1 MVSMSNMGVAVS
13 RLMAENAIES
23 DQTNRLIHRSGAA
36 ASEAEIDQKNK
47 EKEIAN
53 SVRGAAAY
61 VEMASSAVNV
71 ARSSAKVGEA
81 ANDYAQYQA
90 TEPGLSRGIDNAHGA
105 NGADA
110 AQGMRQVLDTQLG
123 SEGPRVRDRFTE
135 PQVRQLM
142 RSDIGAR
149 PGETREQWNTRVG
162 ERLRHP
168 DPDNPSAAG
177 LSEAQINQVY
187 NKAKDGNFSTED
199 AVNFMW
205 ENRKTPEQQ
214 KSEVVRDKIIDAI
227 QGQSVAFINR
237 NLGEVGKK
245 AQTQAKKSGDE
256 AGKLSEI
263 SERAMDLSVEHNK
276 KLGDLDLE
284 GVRQRRGG
292 SGGAKK

>member
-36 ASEAEIDQKNK
+36 ASEAEIDEKNK

-81 ANDYAQYQA
+81 ANDYAQYRS
-90 TEPGLSRGIDNAHGA
+90 TEPGLTSGTEHARSGNTATQ
-105 NGADA
+105 
-110 AQGMRQVLDTQLG
+110 AQGMQEVLNTRLG
-123 SEGPRVRDRFTE
+123 EGQTVRERFGERRTSA
-135 PQVRQLM
+135 LM
-142 RSDIGAR
+142 RSDLGQQ
-149 PGETREQWNTRVG
+149 PGETREGWNTRAG
-162 ERLRHP
+162 ARLRE
-168 DPDNPSAAG
+168 AG
-177 LSEAQINQVY
+177 FSEAEVNQIY
-187 NKAKDGNFSTED
+187 NKAKDGSFSTED

-245 AQTQAKKSGDE
+245 AQAQGKRSGEE
-256 AGKLSEI
+256 AGKLTEI
-263 SERAMDLSVEHNK
+263 SERALDLSVEHNK

-284 GVRQRRGG
+284 GVRQRRG

>member
-36 ASEAEIDQKNK
+36 ASEAEIDEKNK

-81 ANDYAQYQA
+81 ANDYAQYRS
-90 TEPGLSRGIDNAHGA
+90 TEPGLTSGTEHARSGNTATQ
-105 NGADA
+105 
-110 AQGMRQVLDTQLG
+110 AQGMQEVLNTRLG
-123 SEGPRVRDRFTE
+123 EGQTVRERFGERRTSA
-135 PQVRQLM
+135 LM
-142 RSDIGAR
+142 RSDLGQQ
-149 PGETREQWNTRVG
+149 PGETREGWNTRAG
-162 ERLRHP
+162 ARLRE
-168 DPDNPSAAG
+168 AG
-177 LSEAQINQVY
+177 FSEAEVNQIY
-187 NKAKDGNFSTED
+187 NKAKDGSFSTED

-214 KSEVVRDKIIDAI
+214 KSEIVRDKIIDAI

-245 AQTQAKKSGDE
+245 AQAQGKRSGEE
-256 AGKLSEI
+256 AGKLTEI
-263 SERAMDLSVEHNK
+263 SERALDLSVEHNK

-284 GVRQRRGG
+284 GVRQRRG

>member
-36 ASEAEIDQKNK
+36 ASEAEIDEKNK

-71 ARSSAKVGEA
+71 ARSSVKVGEA
-81 ANDYAQYQA
+81 ANDYAQYQS
-90 TEPGLSRGIDNAHGA
+90 TEPGLTSGTEHARS
-105 NGADA
+105 ADA
-110 AQGMRQVLDTQLG
+110 ATSQQGMREVLDTRLG

-142 RSDIGAR
+142 RSDIGVR
-149 PGETREQWNTRVG
+149 PNETREAWNTRVG
-162 ERLRHP
+162 NDLKA
-168 DPDNPSAAG
+168 SG
-177 LSEAQINQVY
+177 LSDAQVNQIY

-237 NLGEVGKK
+237 SLGEVGKK
-245 AQTQAKKSGDE
+245 AQAQGKRSGEE
-256 AGKLSEI
+256 AGRLTEI
-263 SERAMDLSVEHNK
+263 SERALDLSVEHNR

-284 GVRQRRGG
+284 GVRQRRG

>member
-81 ANDYAQYQA
+81 ANDYAQYRS
-90 TEPGLSRGIDNAHGA
+90 TEPELSRGIDNAHGA

-110 AQGMRQVLDTQLG
+110 AQGMRQVLDTRLG
-123 SEGPRVRDRFTE
+123 EGQTVRERFGE
-135 PQVRQLM
+135 RKVSALM
-142 RSDIGAR
+142 RSDLGQQ
-149 PGETREQWNTRVG
+149 PGETRDGWNTRVG
-162 ERLRHP
+162 TRLRE
-168 DPDNPSAAG
+168 AG
-177 LSEAQINQVY
+177 FSEAEVNQIY
-187 NKAKDGNFSTED
+187 NKAKDGSFSTED

-205 ENRKTPEQQ
+205 ENRKSPEQQ

-245 AQTQAKKSGDE
+245 AQTQAKRSGEE

-263 SERAMDLSVEHNK
+263 SERALDLSVEHNK

-284 GVRQRRGG
+284 GVRQRRSG
-292 SGGAKK
+292 SGSAKK

>member
-23 DQTNRLIHRSGAA
+23 DQTNRQIHRSGAA
-36 ASEAEIDQKNK
+36 ASEAEIDEKNK

-81 ANDYAQYQA
+81 ANDYAQYRS
-90 TEPGLSRGIDNAHGA
+90 TEPGLTSGTEHARSGNTATQ
-105 NGADA
+105 
-110 AQGMRQVLDTQLG
+110 AQGMQEVLNTRLG
-123 SEGPRVRDRFTE
+123 EGQTVRERFGERRTSA
-135 PQVRQLM
+135 LM
-142 RSDIGAR
+142 RSDLGQQ
-149 PGETREQWNTRVG
+149 PGETREGWNTRAG
-162 ERLRHP
+162 ARLRE
-168 DPDNPSAAG
+168 AG
-177 LSEAQINQVY
+177 FSEAEVNQIY
-187 NKAKDGNFSTED
+187 NKAKDGSFSTED

-245 AQTQAKKSGDE
+245 AQAQGKRSGEE
-256 AGKLSEI
+256 AGKLTEI
-263 SERAMDLSVEHNK
+263 SERALDLSVEHNK

-284 GVRQRRGG
+284 GVRQRRG

>member
-36 ASEAEIDQKNK
+36 ASEAEIDEKNK

-81 ANDYAQYQA
+81 ANDYAQYRS
-90 TEPGLSRGIDNAHGA
+90 TEPGLTSGTEHARSGNTATQ
-105 NGADA
+105 
-110 AQGMRQVLDTQLG
+110 AQGMQEVLNTRLG
-123 SEGPRVRDRFTE
+123 EGQTVRERFGERKTSA
-135 PQVRQLM
+135 LM
-142 RSDIGAR
+142 RSDLGQQ
-149 PGETREQWNTRVG
+149 PGETRDGWNTRAG
-162 ERLRHP
+162 ARLRE
-168 DPDNPSAAG
+168 AG
-177 LSEAQINQVY
+177 FSEAEVNQIY
-187 NKAKDGNFSTED
+187 NKAKDGSFSTED

-245 AQTQAKKSGDE
+245 AQAQGKRSGEE
-256 AGKLSEI
+256 AGKLTEI
-263 SERAMDLSVEHNK
+263 SERALDLSVEHNK

-284 GVRQRRGG
+284 GVRQRRG

>member
-36 ASEAEIDQKNK
+36 ASEAEIDEKNK

-81 ANDYAQYQA
+81 ANDYAQYRS
-90 TEPGLSRGIDNAHGA
+90 TEPGLTSGTEHARST
-105 NGADA
+105 DA
-110 AQGMRQVLDTQLG
+110 TTSQQGMSEVLDTRLG

-135 PQVRQLM
+135 HQVRELM
-142 RSDIGAR
+142 RTDIGVR
-149 PGETREQWNTRVG
+149 PNETREAWDARVG

-168 DPDNPSAAG
+168 DPNNRSAPG

-205 ENRKTPEQQ
+205 ENRKSPEQQ

-245 AQTQAKKSGDE
+245 AQAQGKRSGEE
-256 AGKLSEI
+256 AGKLTEI
-263 SERAMDLSVEHNK
+263 SERALDLSVEHNK

-284 GVRQRRGG
+284 GVRQRRG

>member
-1 MVSMSNMGVAVS
+1 MVSMSNLGVAVS

-81 ANDYAQYQA
+81 ANDYAQYRS
-90 TEPGLSRGIDNAHGA
+90 TEPELSRGIDNAHGA

-110 AQGMRQVLDTQLG
+110 AQGMRQVLDTRLG
-123 SEGPRVRDRFTE
+123 EGQTVRERFGE
-135 PQVRQLM
+135 RKVAALM
-142 RSDIGAR
+142 RSDLGQQ
-149 PGETREQWNTRVG
+149 PGETRDGWNTRVG
-162 ERLRHP
+162 
-168 DPDNPSAAG
+168 AG
-177 LSEAQINQVY
+177 LREAGFSEAEVNQIY
-187 NKAKDGNFSTED
+187 NKAKDGSFSTED

-205 ENRKTPEQQ
+205 ENRKSPEQQ

-245 AQTQAKKSGDE
+245 AQTQAKRSGEE

-263 SERAMDLSVEHNK
+263 SERALDLSVEHNK

-284 GVRQRRGG
+284 GVRQRRSG
-292 SGGAKK
+292 SGSAKK